1 MDEKSKGLKPQIQ
14 KLTRIASHRFS
25 YEAMA
30 TYHRISY
37 ADVFNSDNT
46 PKPGVEIV
54 GVNTQQPTE
63 IMVRLADGREVFFH
77 WRND

>member
-1 MDEKSKGLKPQIQ
+1 MDKKKNWLKTQIPA
-14 KLTRIASHRFS
+14 LTSIASHRFNL
-25 YEAMA
+25 EAMA

-54 GVNTQQPTE
+54 GVNAQQPTE